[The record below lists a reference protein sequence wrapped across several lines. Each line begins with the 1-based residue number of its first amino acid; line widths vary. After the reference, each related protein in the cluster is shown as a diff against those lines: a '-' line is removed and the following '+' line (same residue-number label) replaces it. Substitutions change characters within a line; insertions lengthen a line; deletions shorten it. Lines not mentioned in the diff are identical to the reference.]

1 MIKIPKGEVNPVLKS
16 TLYVIE
22 HAKSVKINREK
33 IKELAEKWVKGKME
47 IPSRPAEDI
56 LDAADE
62 RKILDYL
69 IILDTLNF
77 CFWSPFAKASEDRP
91 SFSEASEGRTIQRGK
106 WKIEYKGKR
115 YDGYFA
121 LSLALKRFFEDN
133 PKKANIEYFSRV
145 SFGDFCCILKGKGD
159 LQFLRERW
167 RGVKLVSKV
176 LSLKYNG
183 DSRNFVKSAKN
194 KFSILVPK
202 IYKELPTFDD
212 IAEYGGKKI
221 YLLKRAQIL
230 ACDICFAIKKENFSA
245 NFPGKAGKGIGY
257 FSDLDY
263 LTAMPDYK
271 LPQILF
277 HRGVLSYS
285 YELAGKV
292 NNKVLIP
299 TGSEEE
305 VEIRAA
311 TVWSVEYLKEELA
324 VLGRNFHSYELDWI
338 LWAESQKEKMKNNYH
353 LTKSIY
359 Y

>member
-1 MIKIPKGEVNPVLKS
+1 MIKIPKGEVSPVLKS

-22 HAKSVKINREK
+22 RAKSVKINCEK

-56 LDAADE
+56 LDTDDE
-62 RKILDYL
+62 RIILDYL
-69 IILDTLNF
+69 IILDTINF

-91 SFSEASEGRTIQRGK
+91 SFSEASEGRAIQKEK
-106 WKIEYKGKR
+106 WNIEYKGKR

-121 LSLALKRFFEDN
+121 MSLALKRFFEKN
-133 PKKANIEYFSRV
+133 PEKANIEYFSKI
-145 SFGDFCCILKGKGD
+145 SFKDFCYILKGKGD
-159 LQFLRERW
+159 LQFLKERW

-176 LSLKYNG
+176 LSRKYNG
-183 DSRNFVKSAKN
+183 DSRKFVKSAKD

-230 ACDICFAIKKENFSA
+230 ACDICFAFGNKE
-245 NFPGKAGKGIGY
+245 IGH
-257 FSDLDY
+257 FVDLDY
-263 LTAMPDYK
+263 LTVMPDYK

-277 HRGVLSYS
+277 HWGVLSYS

-299 TGSEEE
+299 VGSEEE

-311 TVWSVEYLKEELA
+311 TVWAVEYLKEELA

-338 LWAESQKEKMKNNYH
+338 LWAESQKEKMQNNYH